1 MEDLI
6 TEEINQFKQLI
17 DTHKG
22 EPFDIINKLN
32 LPILNALWK
41 VTVGERFEYDNPRL
55 IDIVHRLTET
65 FKIFADPSQV
75 SFSKIEVYK
84 KTINFT

>member
-1 MEDLI
+1 MEELI

-17 DTHKG
+17 DTYKG

-75 SFSKIEVYK
+75 SFSKV
-84 KTINFT
+84 